1 MDLAGCGW
9 IRLVCVGG
17 SVWRASRGRSAAQ
30 PGGSG
35 AGWQPSPPA
44 QVIRWLWAAHSGAAS
59 VGARSDWD
67 WSILGRLRLSATR
80 KEVARRSVG
89 VLAAL
94 GCVDQRRYC
103 VGVVVVLLRVKA

>member
-1 MDLAGCGW
+1 MDLAGCGG

-17 SVWRASRGRSAAQ
+17 SMWRALSGRSAAR

-44 QVIRWLWAAHSGAAS
+44 QGMRGLWVAHSGAAS

-67 WSILGRLRLSATR
+67 WFVLARLRLSATR
-80 KEVARRSVG
+80 KEVALCSVG
-89 VLAAL
+89 VIAAL
-94 GCVDQRRYC
+94 GCMDQRRYC
-103 VGVVVVLLRVKA
+103 AGVVVVLLRVKA